1 VKSEQGQATTWSV
14 TYRPKGPPI
23 QADIGNG
30 QGVKAGTSF
39 ATPAYPIV
47 LHKEVH
53 MDNAPTSP
61 APGDADS
68 SLLEGLFQLAV
79 NGQTQSW
86 EFDQIDNEVYA
97 RLLSAY
103 GAEGKKAA

>member
-1 VKSEQGQATTWSV
+1 VLGVAKVSSV
-14 TYRPKGPPI
+14 
-23 QADIGNG
+23 QADTGSG

-39 ATPAYPIV
+39 ATPACPNPFYQEV
-47 LHKEVH
+47 L

-61 APGDADS
+61 APADADS

-79 NGQTQSW
+79 NGQTNGW

-103 GAEGKKAA
+103 GTDGKKVA

>member
-1 VKSEQGQATTWSV
+1 VKPEQGQAATLRV
-14 TYRPKGPPI
+14 TSGPKATAI

-39 ATPAYPIV
+39 ATPACPNLLY
-47 LHKEVH
+47 KEVH
-53 MDNAPTSP
+53 MDNATASP
-61 APGDADS
+61 APADADS

-79 NGQTQSW
+79 NGQTQGW
-86 EFDQIDNEVYA
+86 EFDQIDSEVYA

>member
-1 VKSEQGQATTWSV
+1 
-14 TYRPKGPPI
+14 
-23 QADIGNG
+23 
-30 QGVKAGTSF
+30 
-39 ATPAYPIV
+39 
-47 LHKEVH
+47 
-53 MDNAPTSP
+53 
-61 APGDADS
+61 
-68 SLLEGLFQLAV
+68 LFQLAV